1 MFPFLPVV
9 LCVAQNVADEYFFI
23 SIVDPGDQPALV
35 VADIENDASPNVV

>member
-9 LCVAQNVADEYFFI
+9 LGAAQNVADEYCFI